1 MKRRSFFKKALGVTA
16 AAGAISAIGAPEVI
30 AKKTYR
36 WRLITTW
43 PTGIPWHQTVLHF
56 AKKVEELSNGE
67 LQIKVYAAG
76 SIVPA
81 FQVFDAVRNGVAEM
95 GHDWSGYWKGKNQ
108 AFVAFG
114 SVPFGM
120 NDVEY
125 SIWLMQ
131 GGGLKLARELYG
143 QYGVIPLM
151 GGNSGQEMGFFT
163 KKPIT
168 HIEQLKGMKVRTVG
182 WAADILKNMGVS
194 VVPLPGGEI
203 YLALERGVIDSA
215 EFSTPYITYPM
226 GFQEIAKNI
235 MVPGWHQT
243 AVQLMFDV
251 NKKAYDKLPDRLKK
265 VLYIASVD
273 TQLWDMTRSEFYN
286 GIYIEKYKKDG
297 VKFNKLTDDSL
308 NKLRKTTKEYIDGLR
323 SKHKF
328 LNKVLESQDNFIKHY
343 ASWKVLR
350 SGVSCYPYEMY
361 IHGYHYE

>member
-1 MKRRSFFKKALGVTA
+1 MKRRDFFKKAALTTA
-16 AAGAISAIGAPEVI
+16 VAGTASAIAAPSVI
-30 AKKTYR
+30 AKKTYK
-36 WRLITTW
+36 WRLVTTW

-56 AKKVEELSNGE
+56 AKKVNELSNGE
-67 LQIKVYAAG
+67 LQIKVFPAG

-95 GHDWSGYWKGKNQ
+95 GHDWAGYWKGKNQ
-108 AFVAFG
+108 AFVAFA

-131 GGGLKLARELYG
+131 GEGMKLANELYG
-143 QYGVIPLM
+143 NYGIIPLI

-168 HIEQLKGMKVRTVG
+168 DIDQMKGMKVRTVG

-226 GFQEIAKNI
+226 GFQEICKNI

-251 NKKAYDKLPDRLKK
+251 NKKAYDKLPAHLQKI
-265 VLYIASVD
+265 LHIASEQ
-273 TQLWDMTRSEFYN
+273 TQLWDMTRSEYYN
-286 GIYIEKYKKDG
+286 GVYVEKYKKDG
-297 VKFNKLTDDSL
+297 AKFNKLTDKSL
-308 NKLRKTTKEYIDGLR
+308 DKLRKTTKEYLDGLR

-328 LNKVLESQDNFIKHY
+328 LNKVLESQDSFIKQY
-343 ASWKVLR
+343 ANWKVLR
-350 SGVSCYPYEMY
+350 SGVSDYPYKMY
-361 IHGYHYE
+361 MSGYHYE

>member
-1 MKRRSFFKKALGVTA
+1 MKRRDFFKKAALTTA
-16 AAGAISAIGAPEVI
+16 AVGSVSAIAAPSVI
-30 AKKTYR
+30 AKKTYK
-36 WRLITTW
+36 WRLVTTW

-56 AKKVEELSNGE
+56 AKKVNELSNGE
-67 LQIKVYAAG
+67 LQIKVFPAG

-108 AFVAFG
+108 AFVAFA

-131 GGGLKLARELYG
+131 GEGMKLANELYG
-143 QYGVIPLM
+143 NYGIIPLI

-168 HIEQLKGMKVRTVG
+168 DIDQMKGMKVRTVG

-226 GFQEIAKNI
+226 GFQEICKNI

-251 NKKAYDKLPDRLKK
+251 NKKAYDKLPDHLKK
-265 VLYIASVD
+265 ILRVASEQ
-273 TQLWDMTRSEFYN
+273 TQLWDMTRSEYYN
-286 GIYIEKYKKDG
+286 GVYVEKYKKDG
-297 VKFNKLTDDSL
+297 AKFNKLTDKSL
-308 NKLRKTTKEYIDGLR
+308 DKLRKTTKEYLDGLR

-328 LNKVLESQDNFIKHY
+328 LNRVLGSQDSFIKQY
-343 ASWKVLR
+343 ANWKVLR
-350 SGVSCYPYEMY
+350 SGVSDYPYKMY
-361 IHGYHYE
+361 MSGYHYE